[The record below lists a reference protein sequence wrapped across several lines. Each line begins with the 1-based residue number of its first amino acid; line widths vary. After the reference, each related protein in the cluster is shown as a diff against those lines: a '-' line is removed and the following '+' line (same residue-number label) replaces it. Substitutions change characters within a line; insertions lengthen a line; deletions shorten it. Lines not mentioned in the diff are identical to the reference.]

1 MTGKPKI
8 PQARAILEEILSFHK
23 IDIETRI
30 KIREALGLMYR
41 EKHRERKAPVK
52 SRKMTAYIR
61 DTIKKE
67 VYKNPNKDLQT
78 IATELRINSGRVSE
92 VLAGNFDHL

>member
-8 PQARAILEEILSFHK
+8 PQAREILEEILSFHK

-41 EKHRERKAPVK
+41 KNIGKGKPLLKVEK
-52 SRKMTAYIR
+52 
-61 DTIKKE
+61 
-67 VYKNPNKDLQT
+67 
-78 IATELRINSGRVSE
+78 
-92 VLAGNFDHL
+92 